1 MEQIIIFLTPYI
13 PTITAILSTIVLIA
27 AGLGKLYGAITK
39 FTNSNAVKQ
48 LYEELHKQTDDNAIL
63 RHQYEQVI
71 RENKNLASQISALLR
86 SDEFLANR
94 RKADISE
101 IKEVAANMNEIYIRM
116 LKVDPICCSCAAAEE
131 KVTTP
136 VEEEVKDNGTVETSN
151 EEAPQ

>member
-1 MEQIIIFLTPYI
+1 MTFDSIMIWLTPYL
-13 PTITAILSTIVLIA
+13 PTITAIFSTIVLIA

-39 FTNSNAVKQ
+39 FTNSNAVKTM
-48 LYEELHKQTDDNAIL
+48 YEELKKQTDDNTIL
-63 RHQYEQVI
+63 RHQNEKLNNEI
-71 RENKNLASQISALLR
+71 KNLNSQISALLR

-116 LKVDPICCSCAAAEE
+116 LKVDPTHCSCATAE
-131 KVTTP
+131 TTP
-136 VEEEVKDNGTVETSN
+136 TEEVKDNGTVETNN